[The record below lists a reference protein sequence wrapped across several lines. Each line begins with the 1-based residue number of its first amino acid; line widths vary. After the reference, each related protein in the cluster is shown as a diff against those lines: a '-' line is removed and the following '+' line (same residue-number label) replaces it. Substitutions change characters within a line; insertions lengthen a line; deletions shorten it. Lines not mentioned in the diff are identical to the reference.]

1 MPLSRDVS
9 AQRELM
15 PHDLA
20 MRRWL
25 EVFAVDAII
34 IGVVYKQVRG
44 LLCTKHVIGT
54 HRVE

>member
-25 EVFAVDAII
+25 EVSAVDAII